1 MLNDDK
7 LLKSG
12 FIRCWTVRNGVER
25 CGTVGTVK
33 DGGDGSVTMDHNES
47 R

>member
-1 MLNDDK
+1 MINNVQKMILTMLKDDK

-12 FIRCWTVRNGVER
+12 FKRCWTV
-25 CGTVGTVK
+25 K
-33 DGGDGSVTMDHNES
+33 DGVG

>member
-12 FIRCWTVRNGVER
+12 FKRCETMRNGEER
-25 CGTVGTVK
+25 ECQ
-33 DGGDGSVTMDHNES
+33 DDEILMDYG
-47 R
+47 